1 MGKMEK
7 KYLRSLRE
15 KHNMMHNTKEM
26 KIGMRD
32 VVLIKGEQKK
42 QRKLKHQKK
51 LNVDA
56 TEY

>member
-1 MGKMEK
+1 
-7 KYLRSLRE
+7 
-15 KHNMMHNTKEM
+15 MMQNTKEM